1 MEFLKSCECIAK
13 KHINITR
20 LSAPNFGFTI
30 GQHIYKQDS
39 STQNACKATLRYGT
53 LSLQLSSLQSPWSA
67 CPLCITRTPRV
78 RQEIV
83 FNMQCQSTMY
93 LNICILQYS
102 TLNAYLHVAGLW
114 GVRGCRGG
122 WAIRLFME
130 STSKGDIMDFI
141 ERVREYAKLY

>member
-1 MEFLKSCECIAK
+1 MRQTVASGVKFAHKKAQSRNSLDIQLKVNGIPQKLRMYCK

-114 GVRGCRGG
+114 DVRGCRGG
-122 WAIRLFME
+122 
-130 STSKGDIMDFI
+130 
-141 ERVREYAKLY
+141 